1 MNIAKAEF
9 ITETRCYIA
18 FLNRHYNNPPL
29 ETSTLDCIAAKRLL
43 PCSLC
48 LTRAKKT
55 LDFPAPESTPTFPP
69 LQSVSAAKH
78 HSTGPKKR
86 KETRKERESAKNRL
100 TEFRNSICSQ
110 EHKSGRFV
118 EHPQTM
124 FLPSSILTIILD
136 KLLSISS
143 LSDLQSLVQ
152 NWRHR
157 EAHSAGLHKVII
169 AIETDIQK
177 GRRVARDTKNA
188 ASRQKRA
195 AKRKAD
201 ELSDSSSDNCDDEI
215 SYDSDSSLPETIPL
229 PARSTRS
236 TKRLPTKSTT
246 TAARPALKS
255 VTNLKRSRRAPLLSV
270 AQTVQEYGRNYKP
283 RLRS

>member
-1 MNIAKAEF
+1 
-9 ITETRCYIA
+9 
-18 FLNRHYNNPPL
+18 
-29 ETSTLDCIAAKRLL
+29 
-43 PCSLC
+43 

-69 LQSVSAAKH
+69 LKSVSTTKH
-78 HSTGPKKR
+78 HSSGPKKL
-86 KETRKERESAKNRL
+86 KLTRKERESAKNRL
-100 TEFRNSICSQ
+100 TEFRNSICSK
-110 EHKSGRFV
+110 EHKTGKFV

-124 FLPSSILTIILD
+124 FLPSSIITIILD
-136 KLLSISS
+136 NLLSISS
-143 LSDLQSLVQ
+143 LPDLQSRVQ
-152 NWRHR
+152 NWHHR
-157 EAHSAGLHKVII
+157 EAHSAGLHKVIV

-177 GRRVARDTKNA
+177 GCRVARDTKNA

-201 ELSDSSSDNCDDEI
+201 ELSDSSSDNCDNEI

-283 RLRS
+283 RVRS